1 MYNMKYTLLFIPVL
15 FSFIVNV
22 NTWGVKLNDK
32 DLFHSSKNNPK
43 DTITLDTKSLSEK
56 DTLTFSY
63 HMCGY
68 MGNEMNA
75 FLIVKSKNNKTLL
88 NYTNSSSSF
97 IGAHLKIPADTIINL
112 KTDQNL
118 IKTSLCWQ
126 NQQSNKIDTLMT
138 WTLRLK

>member
-1 MYNMKYTLLFIPVL
+1 M
-15 FSFIVNV
+15 
-22 NTWGVKLNDK
+22 

-68 MGNEMNA
+68 MGNEMKA

-88 NYTNSSSSF
+88 NYTNNSSSF